1 MNTGY
6 DVICMGENCIDV
18 IFKVEGR
25 IDRGRNHLCS
35 ALNMLP
41 GGTGVNFAIA
51 ASRLGLKTELVT
63 TIGIDNFGEDI
74 RAVLEREGVSVQRG
88 ARSARPT
95 AMIFAVVD
103 EDGEKTTMAFIHD
116 TAYEDMSEVSMKE
129 ARAFYLSGGLL
140 TSERCAQIGLDSM
153 KSARKKGMKVFF
165 DPQPRIGEHIEHF
178 YEWAEGCI
186 ENSDVLFMTDWE
198 LKLLRGSDTERA
210 MSDLLERLEV
220 VCVKTG
226 DEGCTVCSH
235 GLVKKIPPFRVEA
248 VSTLGCGD
256 VFNAAFIRAY
266 LSGSSAEAA
275 GLFANR
281 AAALNSMALGVINGA
296 PYINEV
302 DESEGDAESG

>member
-6 DVICMGENCIDV
+6 DVICMGENCMDV
-18 IFKVEGR
+18 ILKVKGR

-35 ALNMLP
+35 ALSILP

-74 RAVLEREGVSVQRG
+74 RVVLEREGVSVQRV

-103 EDGEKTTMAFIHD
+103 EEGEKTTMAFIHD
-116 TAYEDMSEVSMKE
+116 TAYEDASEFSMNE
-129 ARAFYLSGGLL
+129 ARAFYLSGGLM
-140 TSERCAQIGLDSM
+140 TSEKCAQICLEAM
-153 KSARKKGMKVFF
+153 KNARKRGMKVFF

-178 YEWAEGCI
+178 YEWAEKGI
-186 ENSDVLFMTDWE
+186 ESSDVLFITDWE
-198 LKLLRGSDTERA
+198 LKLLRGDDSEKA
-210 MSDLLERLEV
+210 MRSLLEMLDV
-220 VCVKTG
+220 LCVKTG
-226 DEGCTVCSH
+226 REGCTV
-235 GLVKKIPPFRVEA
+235 GFRQTIKKIPSFRVET

-266 LSGSSAEAA
+266 LNGWSEEDA
-275 GLFANR
+275 GRFANR

-296 PYINEV
+296 PHIDEV
-302 DESEGDAESG
+302 DGSEGDAGSE